1 MTTPRDESGYRDGMR
16 VCLGPNGAKG
26 RLRRRTS
33 KRTGKPFWK
42 VKLDSGEWAWPED
55 LVQDG
60 IGDCLTRCGDCG
72 MRFLSNGQSPLCSV
86 CAPSAFGAPSEI
98 RRPNAYL
105 SGVRTS
111 MTVRE
116 LTAEELA
123 EAAEQRRRDQKTSP
137 F

>member
-1 MTTPRDESGYRDGMR
+1 MSTPRDESGYKHLMR
-16 VCLGPNGAKG
+16 VRLGAHGAKG
-26 RLRRRTS
+26 RLMRCTS

-42 VKLDSGEWAWPED
+42 VKLDTGEWVWPED

-72 MRFLSNGQSPLCSV
+72 MRFLSNGQSPLCPV

-105 SGVRTS
+105 SGVRTP

-123 EAAEQRRRDQKTSP
+123 EAAEQRRRDDEMSP
-137 F
+137 Y